1 MDNQENKLQESEQN
15 ADVQKTGNWQSVEQT
30 TEPIVAENET
40 AENTEQDEARNSR
53 RRMLSGLLWCV
64 GGLAITSASYWFADA
79 GGKFSVFYGAVIYGI
94 YDFLVGLV
102 GWLRYL
108 KNNGMTSAFR
118 TWLAAGIVGI
128 VVVAGLTYGSYR
140 LINGGMEEGE
150 ELLDREQVCML
161 PQFDFKIKLPAGMTE
176 CERTFEAETDTTYM
190 QYRVISYN
198 NDIAVSLAAQ
208 KNSLGRELVSADE
221 LFDCFGPLDSLYFD
235 NGIIVPS
242 RVVTLGGHPYL
253 KTIGHTS
260 SVDGC
265 VVTLYDFTDGT
276 DTASLYYLYD
286 GNEFDAERDA
296 AADRF
301 IEECMIF
308 CKAAGSDGK

>member
-15 ADVQKTGNWQSVEQT
+15 ADVQKTENGQSVGQT
-30 TEPIVAENET
+30 NEPIVAENET

-64 GGLAITSASYWFADA
+64 GGLAVTSASYWFADA

-108 KNNGMTSAFR
+108 KDNGMTSAFR

-140 LINGGMEEGE
+140 LINGEMEEGE

-190 QYRVISYN
+190 QYSVVSYN
-198 NDIAVSLAAQ
+198 NEFAVCLAAQ
-208 KNSLGRELVSADE
+208 KNSLGREVVGAEELV
-221 LFDCFGPLDSLYFD
+221 DCFGPLDSLYFD
-235 NGIIVPS
+235 NGIIVPC

-253 KTIGHTS
+253 KTVGRTQS
-260 SVDGC
+260 LEGC
-265 VVTLYDFTDGT
+265 IVALYDFTDGT
-276 DTASLYYLYD
+276 DTATLYYSYAD
-286 GNEFDAERDA
+286 DEFNATRDA

-308 CKAAGSDGK
+308 SKAAGFEGK

>member
-15 ADVQKTGNWQSVEQT
+15 ADVQKTGNGQSVEQT

-40 AENTEQDEARNSR
+40 AENTEQNEARNSR

-64 GGLAITSASYWFADA
+64 GGLAVTSASYWFADA

-102 GWLRYL
+102 DWLRYL
-108 KNNGMTSAFR
+108 KNNGMTLAFR

-150 ELLDREQVCML
+150 ELLDSEQVCML
-161 PQFDFKIKLPAGMTE
+161 PQFDFKIKFPAGMTE

-190 QYRVISYN
+190 QYSVVSYN
-198 NDIAVSLAAQ
+198 NEFAVCLAAQ
-208 KNSLGRELVSADE
+208 KNSLGREVVGAEGLV
-221 LFDCFGPLDSLYFD
+221 DCFGPLDSLYFD
-235 NGIIVPS
+235 NGIIVPC

-253 KTIGHTS
+253 KTVGRTQS
-260 SVDGC
+260 LEGC

-276 DTASLYYLYD
+276 DTATLYYSYAD
-286 GNEFDAERDA
+286 DEFNATRDAE
-296 AADRF
+296 ADKF
-301 IEECMIF
+301 VEENMIF
-308 CKAAGSDGK
+308 ENSTK